1 MEVAIEKYMKLIR
14 MPETDYNMK
23 ENLVTKLCALRIK
36 LHEMNEEIDKT
47 SHFGHSLYKC
57 QDTDS
62 PKVLVCGSCG
72 RRSGWLP
79 IPSLLRSSFY
89 ESDMLV
95 CNSCNLHIHRDCLN
109 KVSYDFVD
117 FHLIR
122 NYIISYCLCPTLD

>member
-1 MEVAIEKYMKLIR
+1 